1 MGVMRGIRRWT
12 RAAIAPSVLLLLTG
26 YFGWQATQGEHG
38 LETYAL
44 RQRQL
49 RTAEQEL
56 ARAEAEQHGWEHR
69 VAALHMGRLD
79 LDMLD
84 EQARARLNLADPADI
99 VLSYPPGKR
108 LF

>member
-1 MGVMRGIRRWT
+1 MGVLRGLRRWAK
-12 RAAIAPSVLLLLTG
+12 AAVAPSLFLLLTG
-26 YFGWQATQGEHG
+26 YFGWQATQGDRG

-49 RTAEQEL
+49 QMAEQEL
-56 ARAEAEQHGWEHR
+56 ARVQAEQKGWERR
-69 VAALHMGRLD
+69 VAALHTNRLD

-84 EQARARLNLADPADI
+84 EQVRAKLNLADPTDT
-99 VLSYPPGKR
+99 VVSYPPEKR